1 MIVRS
6 VADLR
11 LHVAAWKAA
20 GHSVGVV
27 PTMGALHD
35 GHLSLVR
42 TARKDCQRVIVT
54 IFVNPTQFNNP
65 ADLAK
70 YPRTEDADAA
80 LLATVGV
87 DAIYAP
93 PATEVY
99 PDGFA
104 TTVTVTGISAPLEGE
119 HRPGHFAG
127 VATVV
132 AKLFGMTQADRAYFG
147 EKDWQQLAV
156 VRRMTT
162 DLNLPVTVVGCPTIR
177 EADGL
182 AMSSRNARLTPTARA
197 QAAALPRAMR
207 AAIAAIL
214 AGTDPTLAMTDA
226 RAALLRAGFDNIDY
240 LDLRDAATL
249 GAPGNG
255 PQRLL
260 VAATVGG
267 VRLIDNMGLSDPD
280 SL

>member
-1 MIVRS
+1 MILRT

-11 LHVAAWKAA
+11 ARVAAWKAA
-20 GHSVGVV
+20 GHAVGVV
-27 PTMGALHD
+27 PTMGALHQ

-42 TARKDCQRVIVT
+42 AARADCPRVIVT

-65 ADLAK
+65 ADLAR

-87 DAIYAP
+87 DAIFAP
-93 PATEVY
+93 PAAEVY

-104 TTVTVTGISAPLEGE
+104 TTVTVTGVSAPLEGE

-156 VRRMTT
+156 VRRMAA
-162 DLNLPVTVVGCPTIR
+162 DLNLTVTVVGCPTVR

-182 AMSSRNARLTPTARA
+182 AMSSRNARLSPAARA

-207 AAIAAIL
+207 VAIAAI
-214 AGTDPTLAMTDA
+214 
-226 RAALLRAGFDNIDY
+226 RAGSVPETALDTAREAILAAGFEGIDY
-240 LDLRDAATL
+240 LALRDAATL
-249 GAPGNG
+249 GAPADA
-255 PQRLL
+255 PRRLL
-260 VAATVGG
+260 AAATVGG
-267 VRLIDNMGLSDPD
+267 VRLIDNMDAGPAI
-280 SL
+280 